1 MISRTT
7 TKAFFFHYVCLLLS
21 PLIAAVPA
29 SSFAY
34 LNPFAPMQH
43 MLDQMRSSLGF
54 FTQVKD
60 NEAVTTIIKHREP
73 IKAKTETISNSGSE
87 QILLDG
93 EATMRQDQELEDN
106 TIIFLGIVG
115 DDVKE
120 KKAQYEH

>member
-1 MISRTT
+1 
-7 TKAFFFHYVCLLLS
+7 
-21 PLIAAVPA
+21 
-29 SSFAY
+29 
-34 LNPFAPMQH
+34 MQH

-54 FTQVKD
+54 FTQIKD